1 MKKVSLL
8 LIAAFVMSGSVSVF
22 AMDNMSKDECLLMSK
37 NCKDQVD
44 TIQQKV
50 KKLNTEIK
58 KGKKVYT
65 PAELKTLQDKLKETN
80 DLLDTLLKPGK

>member
-65 PAELKTLQDKLKETN
+65 TAELKTLQDKLKETN
-80 DLLDTLLKPGK
+80 DMLDTLLKPGK